1 MPSDLVYFIDSGVT
15 DDTTPPF
22 TAIKAFVG
30 NGLLNDKADQPSTS
44 DTVWGHTPV
53 DANYKY
59 KAITGAVVPT
69 DKSQTGVYGS
79 DTVNQPLGYVLPLTA
94 GNYTIT
100 SFHRDWWN
108 NSSRTM
114 DISLNYND
122 ETGNPVKVPVRT
134 GLIAGSDGVMVN
146 YDFTLPADGTVK
158 YIVNNTYTG
167 NQAALISYLGVAKKV
182 VYTPANKSVLQSNI
196 AEAQSLTMSDYTV
209 ETWATLQNALSAAIT
224 VNNKVSAT
232 QDEVDA
238 AAVALQTAISSLQAV
253 QKVVK
258 ASLSVSDNVYTGQ
271 EFDVTYGLTSVTEA
285 IYAQD
290 LSIMYDP
297 EKVEYLSSN
306 TLNEGLKIVSESGIQ
321 ANGMRLIVASLGS
334 ENAVN
339 KDGDLIKLH
348 FKAKSLTASTT
359 TIIAL
364 ANVLVSNAKGE
375 ETQLEGISHSA
386 QITYVDRAALNSLIS
401 NAQNTHDSSTEGTST
416 GQYPLGTKA
425 ELQTAINSAQAVA
438 SSLTATQ
445 AEVDQAVANLNAAL
459 QAFLGSV
466 ITGTPGDVDGSGKVS
481 IGDLAIVAKYYGKTS
496 ADEDWYLAKFADIN
510 NDKVI
515 DISDLAAIARWI
527 LGIQ

>member
-1 MPSDLVYFIDSGVT
+1 
-15 DDTTPPF
+15 
-22 TAIKAFVG
+22 
-30 NGLLNDKADQPSTS
+30 
-44 DTVWGHTPV
+44 
-53 DANYKY
+53 
-59 KAITGAVVPT
+59 
-69 DKSQTGVYGS
+69 
-79 DTVNQPLGYVLPLTA
+79 
-94 GNYTIT
+94 
-100 SFHRDWWN
+100 
-108 NSSRTM
+108 
-114 DISLNYND
+114 
-122 ETGNPVKVPVRT
+122 
-134 GLIAGSDGVMVN
+134 
-146 YDFTLPADGTVK
+146 
-158 YIVNNTYTG
+158 
-167 NQAALISYLGVAKKV
+167 
-182 VYTPANKSVLQSNI
+182 
-196 AEAQSLTMSDYTV
+196 
-209 ETWATLQNALSAAIT
+209 
-224 VNNKVSAT
+224 
-232 QDEVDA
+232 
-238 AAVALQTAISSLQAV
+238 
-253 QKVVK
+253 
-258 ASLSVSDNVYTGQ
+258 
-271 EFDVTYGLTSVTEA
+271 
-285 IYAQD
+285 
-290 LSIMYDP
+290 
-297 EKVEYLSSN
+297 
-306 TLNEGLKIVSESGIQ
+306 
-321 ANGMRLIVASLGS
+321 MRLIVASLGS

-339 KDGDLIKLH
+339 KDGDLINLH

>member
-1 MPSDLVYFIDSGVT
+1 M
-15 DDTTPPF
+15 
-22 TAIKAFVG
+22 
-30 NGLLNDKADQPSTS
+30 
-44 DTVWGHTPV
+44 

-297 EKVEYLSSN
+297 EKVEYLSS
-306 TLNEGLKIVSESGIQ
+306 I
-321 ANGMRLIVASLGS
+321 
-334 ENAVN
+334 
-339 KDGDLIKLH
+339 H
-348 FKAKSLTASTT
+348 
-359 TIIAL
+359 
-364 ANVLVSNAKGE
+364 
-375 ETQLEGISHSA
+375 
-386 QITYVDRAALNSLIS
+386 
-401 NAQNTHDSSTEGTST
+401 
-416 GQYPLGTKA
+416 
-425 ELQTAINSAQAVA
+425 
-438 SSLTATQ
+438 
-445 AEVDQAVANLNAAL
+445 
-459 QAFLGSV
+459 
-466 ITGTPGDVDGSGKVS
+466 
-481 IGDLAIVAKYYGKTS
+481 
-496 ADEDWYLAKFADIN
+496 
-510 NDKVI
+510 
-515 DISDLAAIARWI
+515 
-527 LGIQ
+527 